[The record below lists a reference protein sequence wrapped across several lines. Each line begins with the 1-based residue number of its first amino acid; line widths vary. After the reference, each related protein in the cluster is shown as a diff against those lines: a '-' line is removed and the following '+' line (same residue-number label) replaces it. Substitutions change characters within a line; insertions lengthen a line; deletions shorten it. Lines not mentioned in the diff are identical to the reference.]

1 MDLSGDALREV
12 AQMLGADETVPKRAV
27 MAAASLLGDQ
37 TPEHVAAWLGPAEG
51 GGDEWQAL
59 AIVGSGLL
67 SVAAESPS
75 GDTSAHA
82 DDTKLCARLVPIH
95 SLRGVEVLDLA
106 NVDEHSGLSW
116 RNGWRVVLD
125 DSTVVIPRATSDAEV
140 EARDGLARAL
150 IARLVSR

>member
-1 MDLSGDALREV
+1 MDLSSDALREV
-12 AQMLGADETVPKRAV
+12 ARMLEADETVPKRAV
-27 MAAASLLGDQ
+27 MAAASLLGEQ
-37 TPEHVAAWLGPAEG
+37 TPEHLACWLGPAEG

-82 DDTKLCARLVPIH
+82 DDTKLGARLLPLG

-106 NVDEHSGLSW
+106 NVDEHGGLSW

-125 DSTVVIPRATSDAEV
+125 DATIVIPRGTSDEEV

-150 IARLVSR
+150 IDRLTSR